1 MTRGRPKFIPT
12 PRVWSDFQVAC
23 RIGKGL
29 SWLTSNRD
37 RLEAEGLPQR
47 DPLLDGTD
55 ADAVE
60 VWLDRR
66 SGIANG
72 KLDDDFDPLMEALDD
87 RET

>member
-1 MTRGRPKFIPT
+1 MTRARPKFTPT
-12 PRVWSDFQVAC
+12 PRVWNNFQLAC
-23 RIGKGL
+23 RLNK
-29 SWLTSNRD
+29 SEPWLKSNRD

>member
-1 MTRGRPKFIPT
+1 MTHARPKFTPT
-12 PRVWSDFQVAC
+12 PRLWSNFQVAC
-23 RIGKGL
+23 RLNKCE
-29 SWLTSNRD
+29 SWLKDNRD

-55 ADAVE
+55 AEAVE
-60 VWLDRR
+60 AWLDRR

-72 KLDDDFDPLMEALDD
+72 ALAAAGDPLMEALDD